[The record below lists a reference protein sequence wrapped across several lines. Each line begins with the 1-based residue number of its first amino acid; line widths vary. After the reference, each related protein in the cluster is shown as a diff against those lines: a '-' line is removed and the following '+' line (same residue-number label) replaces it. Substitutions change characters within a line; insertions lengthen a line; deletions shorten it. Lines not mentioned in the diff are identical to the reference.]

1 MNGIHDMG
9 GMDGF
14 GAVAPEQGEPVFHA
28 PWEGRV
34 MAMYF
39 ALSALGEF
47 TADVGR
53 YWVETLPPE
62 VYLSTSYYER
72 WLTRFERQL
81 PAFDLVT
88 EAELAAG
95 HAAGP
100 GRPIKGKVLAVSDV
114 GVPPPIGPLREAP
127 RQPSFK
133 VGDRVRAKNI
143 HPRGHTRL
151 PRYVRGRVGVIER
164 MLDCQSFPDSVVISG
179 DEDPQWVYTVTFTG
193 DELWGPDGEP
203 GLSVSIDAYEPYLEA
218 A

>member
-1 MNGIHDMG
+1 MG

-14 GAVAPEQGEPVFHA
+14 GAVTPEPDEPVFHA

-47 TADVGR
+47 SPDVSR
-53 YWVETLPPE
+53 YWVETLPPQ
-62 VYLSTSYYER
+62 VYLSASYYER
-72 WLTRFERQL
+72 WLTQFEGQL

-88 EAELAAG
+88 EEELAAG
-95 HAAGP
+95 HALGP

-114 GVPPPIGPLREAP
+114 GVPPPTGPLREAP
-127 RQPSFK
+127 RPPSFK

-151 PRYVRGRVGVIER
+151 PRYVRGRVGVVER
-164 MLDCQSFPDSVVISG
+164 MLDCQIFPDSVVVSG
-179 DEDPQWVYTVTFTG
+179 DEDRQWVYTVTFTG
-193 DELWGPDGEP
+193 GDLWGPDGEP
-203 GLSVSIDAYEPYLEA
+203 GLRVSIDAYEPYLEA